1 MRHRLKLS
9 KIGTSVSQRKAMIR
23 NLVTSLVVNDR
34 IETTSARAKAIQPVV
49 EKMIS
54 FVQKHEPKIA
64 IRKVNTIVFT
74 KEASK
79 KVMHDLKDRYKD
91 RKSGFTRIKM
101 VGERAGDNAPKVII
115 EFV

>member
-9 KIGTSVSQRKAMIR
+9 KIGTSVSQRKAMVR
-23 NLVTSLVVNDR
+23 NLVTSLVINDR
-34 IETTSARAKAIQPVV
+34 IETTRARAKTIQPVV

-54 FVQKHEPKIA
+54 FVQKHEPHIA
-64 IRKVNTIVFT
+64 IKKVNTIVFT
-74 KEASK
+74 KEAST
-79 KVMHDLKDRYKD
+79 KVMHDLKDRYKG